1 MNEISEIIKETTEKI
16 MQDLCTKEVLER
28 AERGVYPTE
37 LWATLVE
44 TGLTSIGI
52 SEEKGGSGGSI
63 ADALAVL
70 RIAGKFAA
78 PIPIA
83 ETLMA
88 NWILAKAGM
97 TLVEQPATVVFN
109 QHGIHFNETAHGWT
123 VTGTAYNVPWA
134 TCAELLIVIGQCEQ
148 KTILAVVDAKSCQI
162 EYEENL
168 AGEPRN
174 TVILDSVEVLNSRV
188 SELEDFT
195 EEKWMFEGALVR
207 ANQMTGALERMLDLT
222 VQYSTERI
230 QFGRPIARFQAIQQ
244 QIAVLAGEVIAASAI
259 TELAVNAFEAGK
271 SKQQIMSAKIR
282 VGEAAS
288 KGVPIAHQIHGAIG
302 FTDEHALQHS
312 TRRLWS
318 WRDEFGNESYW
329 ANRLGS
335 TVLDEGADG
344 LWPLITSMNRQIEA

>member
-1 MNEISEIIKETTEKI
+1 MNEISEIIKETAEKI

-37 LWATLVE
+37 LWSTLVE
-44 TGLTSIGI
+44 TGLTTIGI
-52 SEEKGGSGGSI
+52 PEESGGSGGSI
-63 ADALAVL
+63 SDALALL

-88 NWILAKAGM
+88 NWILADAGM
-97 TLVEQPATVVFN
+97 TLLEQPATVVLN
-109 QHGIHFNETAHGWT
+109 QHGITFNKTANGWT
-123 VTGTAYNVPWA
+123 VSGSAYNVPWA
-134 TCAELLIVIGQCEQ
+134 TCAESMLVIGQYEQ
-148 KTILAVVDAKSCQI
+148 ETKLAVIDSKTCQI
-162 EYEENL
+162 DYGENL

-174 TVILDSVEVLNSRV
+174 IVILNAIDVPDNQVCS
-188 SELEDFT
+188 LEDFT

-207 ANQMTGALERMLDLT
+207 AIQMTGALERMLDLT
-222 VQYSTERI
+222 VMYSTERI
-230 QFGRPIARFQAIQQ
+230 QFGRPIARFQAVQQ
-244 QIAVLAGEVIAASAI
+244 QIALLAGEVIAASAI
-259 TELAVNAFEAGK
+259 TDLAVKAFEMGK
-271 SKQQIMSAKIR
+271 GEQQIMSAKIR

-318 WRDEFGNESYW
+318 WRDEFGNENYW

-335 TVLDEGADG
+335 TVLEAGADG
-344 LWPLITSMNRQIEA
+344 LWPFITSMNRQLEA